1 MPIYEYQCTKCDR
14 IIEVM
19 QKITDEP
26 LETCSYCKGSLR
38 RLMSLNSFHLKGNG
52 WYVTDYKD
60 KGKDKGKDNG
70 EKPSEKKEVKTD
82 KKTENA
88 STA

>member
-1 MPIYEYQCTKCDR
+1 VNVPIYEYQCAHCGRKV
-14 IIEVM
+14 EVM

-26 LETCSYCKGSLR
+26 LRVCPSCKGSLR
-38 RLMSLNSFHLKGNG
+38 RLISLNSFHLKGNG
-52 WYVTDYKD
+52 WYVTDYKN
-60 KGKDKGKDNG
+60 KGKDNR

-82 KKTENA
+82 KKTEST